1 MPWLARILALAFA
14 AVLID
19 AVVASLHGTMLALSS
34 VGVGA
39 VLALVAIAVF
49 WARPWIAT
57 AWSILMLA
65 GAFAA
70 GTLNGVDPGPAL
82 TGVSSGDAAAVVFAL
97 GLLAATVGVC
107 VALEF
112 TPLRAIAIV
121 VGLYSIVATLATVQH
136 GGLSA
141 AFATAPLASTRGT
154 YVGAEILLPLAALIV
169 LFFGLAE
176 LVRRRGARSVA
187 ALVLASALLATSH
200 LGALAAGAVGL
211 PTIVAFEHP
220 VVNAAGVNTAGAGLP
235 QINQPPASAQSPA
248 SASVSSSAT
257 LGTATLGP
265 AMVDDGI
272 VSTKSFGSAAAGAA
286 NKVVDALS
294 PAGTSTAQPSSSPQA
309 YRDLDNAIPQR
320 EYSLDALADS
330 LAGDP
335 AALNAF
341 VRDNVGLDVYE
352 GALRGP
358 LGAWLNRAAN
368 PTDKLLLLAWLLA
381 KKGTQIQF
389 VRGTLS
395 DSERSQIAQ
404 SATRTQPVVVP
415 IAPSTDA
422 NAARY
427 VQTRVAAGENFA
439 AWSLQKV
446 GANVP
451 LGGGAY
457 SAARVPARHYWLQ
470 IDRGGKPYAL
480 DPTLASTKDGEHLGT
495 ADGSFQPSALLPSED
510 YHVARVRFM
519 QTAPD
524 GSSRPVASVEDRIA
538 NLAFAP
544 IRVSLA
550 SDAAPATSVT
560 AALVV
565 GSKTIGSGTI
575 ATSGSDAPA
584 QLILEVQRRD
594 PAGVATIDRRV
605 VYDKTRDGTDLRAR
619 VLGLH
624 TMVLA
629 PGSAPILFLHETYRN
644 MISLSDNVAAARNHT
659 TPTFGGTYPQLI
671 ADYLTRDDIVAAT
684 LSQKNKIRL
693 YRDRANLIELH
704 TTVAQAAGSARH
716 YTVTFDIADNGQ
728 NAVGDGPTVA
738 HANLARGW
746 ADTWIEKDLLTGSGA
761 MTTLLAV
768 KARHTPFD
776 VLTKPTAS
784 SDPVR
789 AGLDDEL
796 SAGRIALAPKA
807 GASGGPGFAWWEIDP
822 STGTAVGRTTGG
834 FGTEMAEESMLLRF
848 IQGAIFGLET
858 AETGAECAQH
868 GFASVGC
875 AAAVC
880 GLAVSAALNFASMPH
895 ALTAAKLVGETAAS
909 QGMGVM
915 CNAIKG
921 GGGEGENPPPS
932 AGGGE

>member
-1 MPWLARILALAFA
+1 
-14 AVLID
+14 
-19 AVVASLHGTMLALSS
+19 
-34 VGVGA
+34 
-39 VLALVAIAVF
+39 
-49 WARPWIAT
+49 
-57 AWSILMLA
+57 
-65 GAFAA
+65 
-70 GTLNGVDPGPAL
+70 
-82 TGVSSGDAAAVVFAL
+82 
-97 GLLAATVGVC
+97 
-107 VALEF
+107 
-112 TPLRAIAIV
+112 
-121 VGLYSIVATLATVQH
+121 
-136 GGLSA
+136 
-141 AFATAPLASTRGT
+141 
-154 YVGAEILLPLAALIV
+154 
-169 LFFGLAE
+169 
-176 LVRRRGARSVA
+176 
-187 ALVLASALLATSH
+187 
-200 LGALAAGAVGL
+200 
-211 PTIVAFEHP
+211 
-220 VVNAAGVNTAGAGLP
+220 
-235 QINQPPASAQSPA
+235 
-248 SASVSSSAT
+248 
-257 LGTATLGP
+257 
-265 AMVDDGI
+265 
-272 VSTKSFGSAAAGAA
+272 
-286 NKVVDALS
+286 
-294 PAGTSTAQPSSSPQA
+294 
-309 YRDLDNAIPQR
+309 
-320 EYSLDALADS
+320 
-330 LAGDP
+330 
-335 AALNAF
+335 
-341 VRDNVGLDVYE
+341 
-352 GALRGP
+352 LRGP

-395 DSERSQIAQ
+395 ESERAQIAQ

-422 NAARY
+422 TAARY
-427 VQTRVAAGENFA
+427 VQTRVVAGENFA
-439 AWSLQKV
+439 AWSLQKL
-446 GANVP
+446 GTNVP
-451 LGGGAY
+451 LGSGAY

-470 IDRGGKPYAL
+470 IDHGGRPYAL

-510 YHVARVRFM
+510 YHVAHVRFM
-519 QTAPD
+519 KTASD
-524 GSSRPVASVEDRIA
+524 GSSKPVASVEDRIA

-575 ATSGSDAPA
+575 ATSGADAPA

-594 PAGVATIDRRV
+594 PAGVSTTDRRV
-605 VYDKTRDGTDLRAR
+605 VYDRTRDGTDLRAR

-728 NAVGDGPTVA
+728 NAVGDGQTVA

-768 KARHTPFD
+768 KARHIPFD
-776 VLTKPTAS
+776 VLTKPAAS

-796 SAGRIALAPKA
+796 SAGRIALAPKT
-807 GASGGPGFAWWEIDP
+807 GASDGPGFAWWEIDP

-834 FGTEMAEESMLLRF
+834 FGTEAAEESMLLRV
-848 IQGAIFGLET
+848 IQGAMLGYESVET
-858 AETGAECAQH
+858 AHECGEH
-868 GFASVGC
+868 GLISLGC

-880 GLAVSAALNFASMPH
+880 GFAVSAALTFASMPH
-895 ALTAAKLVGETAAS
+895 ALTAAKLVGETGVS
-909 QGMGVM
+909 KGMSVM
-915 CNAIKG
+915 CNNIKGPSGG
-921 GGGEGENPPPS
+921 GGGEDPS
-932 AGGGE
+932 PTTGGGE

>member
-1 MPWLARILALAFA
+1 MRWLARILVLAFA

-19 AVVASLHGTMLALSS
+19 AVVASLHGTTLALGS

-57 AWSILMLA
+57 AWSFLMLA

-82 TGVSSGDAAAVVFAL
+82 TAMSPQDAAAVVFAL
-97 GLLAATVGVC
+97 GVLAATVGVC
-107 VALEF
+107 VAVRV
-112 TPLRAIAIV
+112 TALRAIAIV

-141 AFATAPLASTRGT
+141 AFASAPLASTRGT
-154 YVGAEILLPLAALIV
+154 YVGAEILLPLAALVVLIFGIV
-169 LFFGLAE
+169 E

-187 ALVLASALLATSH
+187 ALVLAFALLATSH

-220 VVNAAGVNTAGAGLP
+220 VVNAAGVNTAGAGSP

-248 SASVSSSAT
+248 SASVSSPA
-257 LGTATLGP
+257 ALGP
-265 AMVDDGI
+265 ATVDDGI
-272 VSTKSFGSAAAGAA
+272 VSTKSFATKTTGDVNAVIG
-286 NKVVDALS
+286 ALS
-294 PAGTSTAQPSSSPQA
+294 PAETNTAQPSGSPPA

-335 AALNAF
+335 AALDAF
-341 VRDNVGLDVYE
+341 VRDNVGLDVYD

-395 DSERSQIAQ
+395 ESERTQIAQ
-404 SATRTQPVVVP
+404 SATQTQPVVVP

-422 NAARY
+422 ANARY

-439 AWSLQKV
+439 AWSLQKI
-446 GANVP
+446 GTNVP
-451 LGGGAY
+451 LGSGAY

-470 IDRGGKPYAL
+470 IDRGGRPYAL

-519 QTAPD
+519 QTASD
-524 GSSRPVASVEDRIA
+524 GSSKPVASVEGRIA
-538 NLAFAP
+538 NLAYTP

-550 SDAAPATSVT
+550 SDPAPATSVT
-560 AALVV
+560 ALLVV
-565 GSKTIGSGTI
+565 GSNTIGSATI
-575 ATSGSDAPA
+575 ATSGSNAPA
-584 QLILEVQRRD
+584 QLVLEVERRD
-594 PAGVATIDRRV
+594 PGGVSTTDRRV

-619 VLGLH
+619 ALGLH

-629 PGSAPILFLHETYRN
+629 PGSAPALFLHETYRN
-644 MISLSDNVAAARNHT
+644 MMSLSDNVAAARNHT
-659 TPTFGGTYPQLI
+659 TPTFSGTYPQLI

-684 LSQKNKIRL
+684 LSEKNKIRL

-704 TTVAQAAGSARH
+704 TTVVNAAGSARN
-716 YTVTFDIADNGQ
+716 YMITFDIADNGQ
-728 NAVGDGPTVA
+728 NAVGDGQTVA
-738 HANLARGW
+738 HANLVRGW

-768 KARHTPFD
+768 KAQHTPFD

-784 SDPVR
+784 TDPIR

-796 SAGRIALAPKA
+796 SAGRIALAPKTA
-807 GASGGPGFAWWEIDP
+807 ANGRPGFAWWEIDP

-834 FGTEMAEESMLLRF
+834 YGTEGAEESMLLRF
-848 IQGAIFGLET
+848 IQGAMFGFET
-858 AETGAECAQH
+858 VETGAECAEH
-868 GFASVGC
+868 GLASVGC

-880 GLAVSAALNFASMPH
+880 GLAISAALSYVSMAH
-895 ALTAAKLVGETAAS
+895 TLTVGKLIGETAAS
-909 QGMGVM
+909 SGMGVM
-915 CNAIKG
+915 CNTIKGPSGG
-921 GGGEGENPPPS
+921 GGGEDPSPS